1 MKRLKE
7 ELLENDFGA
16 YLYDLR
22 QKKGYSIEEL
32 AEMFNNEN
40 ITVKK
45 IRKWEHDL
53 EFPNIDEIYKLSEIY
68 EVPSEE
74 FLQVK
79 TQTLQEGTKMIHKN
93 IIRIIGYLLGLS
105 MYGSVVFS
113 YIFLWVAGIGSI
125 LFFAA
130 AIGGLA

>member
-1 MKRLKE
+1 MKRLKD

-74 FLQVK
+74 LLQVK
-79 TQTLQEGTKMIHKN
+79 TQTLQEGTRTIHKN

>member
-93 IIRIIGYLLGLS
+93 IIRIIGYILGLS

>member
-93 IIRIIGYLLGLS
+93 IIRIIGYILGLS

-113 YIFLWVAGIGSI
+113 YIFLWIAGIGSI

>member
-74 FLQVK
+74 LLQVK
-79 TQTLQEGTKMIHKN
+79 TQTLQEGTKMLHKN
-93 IIRIIGYLLGLS
+93 IIRIIGYILGLS

>member
-74 FLQVK
+74 LLQVK

-93 IIRIIGYLLGLS
+93 IIRIIGYILGLS